1 MYIYV
6 GEEAVAVE
14 GMKNKM
20 KRNLNNARDR
30 VNYLCELTG
39 CPCSS
44 SNTSVYVAG
53 ISALKLSGKT
63 WTSIQCTGWGRGRG
77 LGTSATS
84 NKQQQSSSDGR
95 ASAPPGY
102 R

>member
-1 MYIYV
+1 MLGWKGTGTLHRTPPPPLLSYKVVFFSFYDIIVCTMYIYV

-44 SNTSVYVAG
+44 SNTSY
-53 ISALKLSGKT
+53 T
-63 WTSIQCTGWGRGRG
+63 
-77 LGTSATS
+77 
-84 NKQQQSSSDGR
+84 
-95 ASAPPGY
+95 
-102 R
+102 